1 MSKYVVVVF
10 PDEAKATSGL
20 STFYDLH
27 EDCSLTLYGIA
38 VLEKDAEGN
47 TTIKQALDEGPVGT
61 GVGMLVGA
69 MVGVIGGPA
78 GVVMG
83 TAGGALIGSIGD
95 LSNAGVG
102 VDFLD
107 LVGSKM
113 EPGTYAVVSEVDEY
127 WTAPLDN
134 RMEGQGGTVFRRSR
148 VDFEDEQFE
157 QEIDAWNAELDDL
170 EAEWKDASD
179 ESKAKLEAKMDS
191 IRQHME
197 EVGDKG
203 EKKIEKLESEVHAK
217 ITEMDRQAA
226 KAKADAKEKIEKR
239 KAEMKAGHE
248 KRMAKLK
255 KAMGRIKKAVSA

>member
-1 MSKYVVVVF
+1 V
-10 PDEAKATSGL
+10 

-27 EDCSLTLYGIA
+27 EDCALTLYGIA
-38 VLEKDAEGN
+38 VLAKDADG
-47 TTIKQALDEGPVGT
+47 TTTLKQAMDEGPVGT
-61 GVGMLVGA
+61 GLGMLVGA

-78 GVVMG
+78 GIVAG

-113 EPGTYAVVSEVDEY
+113 EPGTVAVVSEIDEY
-127 WTAPLDN
+127 WTAPLDD
-134 RMEGQGGTVFRRSR
+134 RMDAHGGTVIRRSR
-148 VDFEDEQFE
+148 VDFEDDQFD
-157 QEIDAWNAELDDL
+157 QEIQAWNEELDEL
-170 EAEWKDASD
+170 EAEWEQSSDAA
-179 ESKAKLEAKMDS
+179 KAKLKAKMDS

-217 ITEMDRQAA
+217 IAEMDRQAA
-226 KAKADAKEKIEKR
+226 KAKSDAKEKIEKR

-255 KAMGRIKKAVSA
+255 KALGRIKESVTA